1 MVTSFNSPVTGRDGS
16 DGPSG
21 GGPSAMDQMGL
32 KESGTLDE
40 SAIGVIQQGFEFV
53 GDTNPRYNS
62 KVVISSA

>member
-1 MVTSFNSPVTGRDGS
+1 MGKSMVTSFNSTNKNS
-16 DGPSG
+16 EK
-21 GGPSAMDQMGL
+21 PSAMGM